1 MRIVNGKDKVALVAL
16 MLGLLGGVWL
26 VVAPFLEHFQA
37 RGAGW
42 AVATKD
48 DVVVGVCLLVL
59 STAGLVAFAAGGLRE
74 LARRAQATETG
85 RTL

>member
-16 MLGLLGGVWL
+16 MLSLLGGVWL

-74 LARRAQATETG
+74 LARRARSTETG
-85 RTL
+85 RVL